1 MITDYYTSNSYKPVR
16 ELAKSCSSGAAI
28 NVIYGLALGYLS
40 NVFPVILIALTALI
54 SMTLLGMLGVSL
66 AALGMLSTL
75 SIGLAI
81 DAYGPI
87 SDNAGG
93 IAEMAQLGE
102 EVRKKTDALDA
113 AGNTTAAVGKGF
125 AIGSATLVA
134 LALYGAFITR
144 ASNDG
149 NQHPFH
155 LDDIAIKNP
164 WIFFTLLIGSMLPY
178 LFSAMTMKSVGSAA

>member
-1 MITDYYTSNSYKPVR
+1 LYAYISIASGLVSGFLIGASTDYYTSNAYQPVK
-16 ELAKSCSSGAAI
+16 ELANSCTYGAAI
-28 NVIYGLALGYLS
+28 NVIYGLSLGYVS
-40 NVFPVILIALTALI
+40 NVFPIIFIAITSLVSI
-54 SMTLLGMLGVSL
+54 NLLGMLGVSL

-93 IAEMAQLGE
+93 IAEMSELGS
-102 EVRKKTDALDA
+102 EVRKRTDALDA

-144 ASNDG
+144 A
-149 NQHPFH
+149 QE
-155 LDDIAIKNP
+155 KNN
-164 WIFFTLLIGSMLPY
+164 
-178 LFSAMTMKSVGSAA
+178 